1 MAKNGHGSIIVI
13 GSPAAREAYSG
24 QVHYSVAKA
33 GLQMLALGM
42 AWELGPLGI
51 RTNIL
56 HPGWIETELNRE
68 YLWENPTALDGIIEQ
83 IPARRT
89 GQPSDVAGAAVWL
102 ATEQAAYVNGASLTV
117 DGGLVAGRVKT

>member
-1 MAKNGHGSIIVI
+1 MI
-13 GSPAAREAYSG
+13 GSPAAREAYAG
-24 QVHYSVAKA
+24 QVHYSAAKA

-51 RTNIL
+51 RTNIV

-68 YLWENPTALDGIIEQ
+68 YLWENPTALDGILEQ
-83 IPARRT
+83 IPLGRT
-89 GQPSDVAGAAVWL
+89 GLPADVAGAVVWL
-102 ATEQAAYVNGASLTV
+102 CTEQAAYVNGASLTV

>member
-1 MAKNGHGSIIVI
+1 M
-13 GSPAAREAYSG
+13 
-24 QVHYSVAKA
+24 HYSAAKA

-83 IPARRT
+83 IPTPAHRPAR
-89 GQPSDVAGAAVWL
+89 DVAGAAVWL
-102 ATEQAAYVNGASLTV
+102 CTEQAAYVNGASLTV